1 MLFSH
6 GKGSNQ
12 TDHMYLTQ
20 FSISSKVSCQAYS
33 YLEASKAEVWHIEQ
47 LEFLFDA
54 NQKNM
59 I

>member
-20 FSISSKVSCQAYS
+20 FSISSKVSCKAYS
-33 YLEASKAEVWHIEQ
+33 YLEASKAEV
-47 LEFLFDA
+47 
-54 NQKNM
+54 
-59 I
+59 